1 MGCQKPY
8 EYTYAMKV
16 KDAGRASEFI
26 KSWIRGVYQG
36 LQTVDDETAKKI
48 LSKAGAD
55 CAKIY
60 LSVYGRDLSKMT
72 LDEWLK
78 TEVEMG
84 GQVEKKEEYIVYA
97 FTPSKCECLLVEE
110 GIIPLTPKLCSS
122 CFTNWLEYQFQTM
135 TGRKVRAEL
144 VESLATGADRCVF
157 RIWLK

>member
-1 MGCQKPY
+1 
-8 EYTYAMKV
+8 MKV
-16 KDAGRASEFI
+16 KDESRASEFI
-26 KSWIRGVYQG
+26 KSWIRGIYQG

-48 LSKAGAD
+48 LSKAGAN

-78 TEVEMG
+78 TEVDMG
-84 GQVEKKEEYIVYA
+84 GKVEKKGEYIVYE

-122 CFTNWLEYQFQTM
+122 CFTNWLENQFQTM

>member
-1 MGCQKPY
+1 
-8 EYTYAMKV
+8 MKV
-16 KDAGRASEFI
+16 KDESRASEFI
-26 KSWIRGVYQG
+26 KSWIRGIYQG

-48 LSKAGAD
+48 LSKAGAN

-78 TEVEMG
+78 TEVDMG
-84 GQVEKKEEYIVYA
+84 GKVEKKGEYIVYE